1 MHSIIFTKN
10 QTQDC
15 GDKNACYGL
24 VSTCFKKHLI
34 ESISYDTNIY
44 ILWLAYIRSFWCSL
58 NQFHDTNI
66 YILWL
71 AYIHSFWC
79 SLLKYV
85 GLQGPKNGESLLT
98 FQYYSNLF
106 HVPLDLD
113 SYSIYTVLCISIFN
127 PLSRNVLQCALLIFF
142 NLSNAR

>member
-1 MHSIIFTKN
+1 MAVSP
-10 QTQDC
+10 
-15 GDKNACYGL
+15 L
-24 VSTCFKKHLI
+24 VLIHLI
-34 ESISYDTNIY
+34 EESISYDTYIY
-44 ILWLAYIRSFWCSL
+44 ILL
-58 NQFHDTNI
+58 
-66 YILWL
+66 L

-113 SYSIYTVLCISIFN
+113 SNSIYTVYIHI
-127 PLSRNVLQCALLIFF
+127 
-142 NLSNAR
+142 